1 MIIKNKSFL
10 IFVAF
15 IIIYVIIQGGPSNLS
30 SQDIRWIV
38 MAFFVAVAI
47 YMGVNFLRAIW
58 TQKDTPEENIPSENA
73 SEANT
78 ETNSAENTTQ
88 VSEETTLEENS
99 TSSNQETTTHKKT
112 SIPLV
117 VAVLLGVIVFFIIL
131 GNVMLYNGIK
141 EIQSR
146 SVKTPAT
153 VTAIDKTYKQNTA
166 YFSLQIQFEANGQ
179 TIKTYSD
186 TAVSPRPSIKV
197 GDTVTTYYD
206 PDNPKSVFILGF
218 DSFGMLW
225 FGVIAFLIVELPVI
239 IASFC
244 YAAGPEM
251 RSKMVKF
258 LEDNAKIIQTIIV
271 CLFIPFWLFMLYIGF
286 SDDTIIDE
294 LILDLLL

>member
-1 MIIKNKSFL
+1 MIIKSNSFL

-15 IIIYVIIQGGPSNLS
+15 IIIYVVIQGGPSNLS
-30 SQDIRWIV
+30 SQDIVWII
-38 MAFFVAVAI
+38 MAFFAIFAI
-47 YMGVNFLRAIW
+47 YMGVIFLRAIW
-58 TQKDTPEENIPSENA
+58 TQKDTPEENISET
-73 SEANT
+73 NT
-78 ETNSAENTTQ
+78 ETNPAENSTQ
-88 VSEETTLEENS
+88 AGEETALEENS

-112 SIPLV
+112 SLPLV
-117 VAVLLGVIVFFIIL
+117 VVILLGVIVFFIIL
-131 GNVMLYNGIK
+131 GNFMLYNGIK

-146 SVKTPAT
+146 SVKTSAT

-166 YFSLQIQFEANGQ
+166 YFSLQVQFDANGQ
-179 TIKTYSD
+179 TIKTRSD

-206 PDNPKSVFILGF
+206 PNNPKSVFILGF

-251 RSKMVKF
+251 RSKMVKA

-271 CLFIPFWLFMLYIGF
+271 CLFIPFWLFMLYLGF
-286 SDDTIIDE
+286 SDDTIITE

>member
-1 MIIKNKSFL
+1 MIIKSNSFL

-15 IIIYVIIQGGPSNLS
+15 IIIYVVIKGGPSNLS
-30 SQDIRWIV
+30 SQDIVWII
-38 MAFFVAVAI
+38 MAFFVAIAI
-47 YMGVNFLRAIW
+47 YMGVIFLRAIW
-58 TQKDTPEENIPSENA
+58 TQKDTPEENIPAENA

-88 VSEETTLEENS
+88 VSEETT
-99 TSSNQETTTHKKT
+99 THKKT

-117 VAVLLGVIVFFIIL
+117 VAVLLGVVVFFIIL

-141 EIQSR
+141 EIQSK
-146 SVKTPAT
+146 SVKTTAT
-153 VTAIDKTYKQNTA
+153 VTDIDKTYKQNTA

-179 TIKTYSD
+179 TVKTRSD

-206 PDNPKSVFILGF
+206 PANPKSVFILGF